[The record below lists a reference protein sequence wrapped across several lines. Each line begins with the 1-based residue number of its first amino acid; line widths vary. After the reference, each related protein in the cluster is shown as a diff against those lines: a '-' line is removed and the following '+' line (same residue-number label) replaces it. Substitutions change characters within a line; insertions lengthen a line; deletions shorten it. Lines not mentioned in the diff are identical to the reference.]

1 MDAEKLKEVYERLE
15 SLDDRLGHRLRGRPS
30 QSRATLEQV
39 EDKLRDL
46 TTYTSELRELVRDF
60 VLAFATRAPGRG
72 GPPAG

>member
-15 SLDDRLGHRLRGRPS
+15 SLDDRLGHRLRGRSS

-60 VLAFATRAPGRG
+60 VLAFATRPPGRG